1 MKGKMLKIYRARTW
15 ENKRNRMKK
24 KRNKK
29 MSKIYKRE
37 IRENERTELEKEN
50 EPDKRMRRKVDNKKM
65 LKGY

>member
-1 MKGKMLKIYRARTW
+1 
-15 ENKRNRMKK
+15 MKK

-65 LKGY
+65 LKEY